1 MSQYDNQLE
10 ILLSR
15 ETKIR
20 VMKQLPES
28 KVVEIRMNPT
38 TMAAEKITAAQS
50 LEKELEKIEV
60 DKMWLEETE
69 KMIEEEMT
77 VAITNN

>member
-1 MSQYDNQLE
+1 
-10 ILLSR
+10 
-15 ETKIR
+15 
-20 VMKQLPES
+20 
-28 KVVEIRMNPT
+28 
-38 TMAAEKITAAQS
+38 
-50 LEKELEKIEV
+50 LEKIEV